1 VGSLLRR
8 AWTRAVV
15 SAGYYRGPRFMSA
28 LRKLWVRLR
37 NPHADIRFGKYT
49 YLGPGFSLHMPNG
62 GTFITGQ
69 AVEFRRKFRCEVM
82 GDAVVKIGDVSVF
95 TYDVVMQC
103 GKSIEI
109 GERVMFGQCT
119 LVVDGNHR
127 FRELDKPMLTQG
139 YDFRPLRIA
148 DDATITT
155 KCTIIND
162 VGTRAFIGANSVV
175 SREIPPYCLA
185 AGNPARV
192 IDYFGPPGQE
202 PSGWDRPPSEL
213 AASHSAVSGLDAASS
228 QASRKGPASS
238 CS

>member
-1 VGSLLRR
+1 MGSLLRR
-8 AWTRAVV
+8 AWIRVAV
-15 SAGYYRGPRFMSA
+15 SLGYYRGPRYMSE

-37 NPHADIRFGKYT
+37 NPQADIRFGKYT
-49 YLGPGFSLHMPNG
+49 YLGPGFSLHMPHG
-62 GTFITGQ
+62 GTFITGV

-82 GDAVVKIGDVSVF
+82 GGAVVKIGDTSVF

-127 FRELDKPMLTQG
+127 FRDLSKPMLLQG
-139 YDFRPLRIA
+139 YDFRPLHIE

-175 SREIPPYCLA
+175 SRPIPPYCLA
-185 AGNPARV
+185 AGAPARP
-192 IDYFGPPGQE
+192 IEYFGPPGQE
-202 PSGWDRPPSEL
+202 PPGLEPGDRE
-213 AASHSAVSGLDAASS
+213 AAADSAD
-228 QASRKGPASS
+228 
-238 CS
+238 